1 MAKLSLWIVCYA
13 HFFEIIFYYGKI
25 YITQICHFKVYT
37 SVALIV
43 FTMCII
49 IATVLKLFHHPKQ
62 KLCPLGNN
70 FSFCSLQPLVTS
82 NLLFVCIN
90 LCIKSKIFYVSGII
104 QHPSIFVW
112 PFFFTEHNVFKFHP
126 YYSMCLPSFLCTSDT
141 PCTAFTNFCLSFIS
155 WWTLGWLLPSG
166 YCEKGAAFIFE
177 MEKAEIDEKKRKIIT
192 DRLQELYLLNHIQ
205 LN

>member
-112 PFFFTEHNVFKFHP
+112 PFFLLSIMFSNFTHIVACVFFPFYVRVILLVLH
-126 YYSMCLPSFLCTSDT
+126 LPTFVCHSSVGGHLDGFFLL
-141 PCTAFTNFCLSFIS
+141 AIV
-155 WWTLGWLLPSG
+155 
-166 YCEKGAAFIFE
+166 
-177 MEKAEIDEKKRKIIT
+177 KKVQRLFLKWRK
-192 DRLQELYLLNHIQ
+192 QK
-205 LN
+205 